1 MTDTIPR
8 EKQKVNILVGRHYFE
23 ILHWPDA
30 HRNEDGKA
38 SSRML
43 TFLQIVGWHSLDFL
57 GLFFKKSHN
66 AALVQ
71 RLSIPACHAGD
82 VSSILICCSK

>member
-43 TFLQIVGWHSLDFL
+43 AFPPNRRLAQF
-57 GLFFKKSHN
+57 
-66 AALVQ
+66 
-71 RLSIPACHAGD
+71 RLSEVVYKKVAMQH
-82 VSSILICCSK
+82 